1 MFRRWGWLLLQ
12 TFHIYLSP
20 REIRRVAEFVS
31 NAAKTLRASNASD
44 GHVDE
49 VILAPFPMCSIPC
62 VTVFKP
68 QPLAPELRVKQSVT
82 LFPSLMDSST
92 TEVHQYL
99 QYMYTCMYMHLYMY
113 K

>member
-1 MFRRWGWLLLQ
+1 MFCRWGWLLLQ

-20 REIRRVAEFVS
+20 SEIRRVAEFVS
-31 NAAKTLRASNASD
+31 NAAKTLRASNAND

-92 TEVHQYL
+92 TEVLALVPLIYI
-99 QYMYTCMYMHLYMY
+99 
-113 K
+113 KVI